1 MRRNLANAVTAAFL
15 FKMWQRFRFPQAEP
29 LNRYHGTSVAHMFQ
43 ASADPASDAEAV
55 GGAAKQGTD
64 RNDGPPVESVSQSRV
79 GMLLSGALPCYN
91 PTLMKAY
98 GAGLRAVGST
108 SNVAALDELH
118 FSELPAFLRTRG
130 DAAKIALHM
139 IISAAAPTEG
149 NADAL
154 RELRAI
160 IKTQSLLQA
169 LVDVVCHFCTGS
181 SFSHDSIKTA
191 CAALSAVA
199 CPAVFTADHE
209 LPPVSL
215 PLKIKVMGCCIWLL
229 KASVSRQADGVTVDL
244 PLVDCALQLYKSGI
258 DFFMESDVF
267 AQQALIYQQ
276 FADEDALSAFF
287 HIVKNTPRST
297 QCFALLRILLL
308 ASNYSHVCDAMEREL
323 PQHDGCSVVAL
334 LIDAISSMCHDEAS
348 LRRLLVIMINFAQGD
363 VSHAE
368 SLIRMKALEFLQPA
382 LMHSSLPVAC
392 ESACLISVLA
402 CVPGFEQELERSDV
416 LPVLETHWRMRVP
429 GHIKSDARF
438 DNNDLPPLI
447 QMLSKD
453 SHPAVQLT
461 ALHTI
466 AGLMHNPHNRRL
478 FLENQRFVALFRE
491 CASSRDAFVYIAAI
505 FLLQQCDLPLPCFS
519 LSKSDAALEMTDV
532 PVKQWS
538 IDHVCA
544 WVGQSTFRA
553 YKHTFR
559 EGLVMLAPLS
569 SVPFHF
575 VLQ

>member
-1 MRRNLANAVTAAFL
+1 M
-15 FKMWQRFRFPQAEP
+15 
-29 LNRYHGTSVAHMFQ
+29 SQ
-43 ASADPASDAEAV
+43 ASADPGSDV
-55 GGAAKQGTD
+55 TAAAAAARQSTD
-64 RNDGPPVESVSQSRV
+64 RNDGLPAESVSQSRV

-108 SNVAALDELH
+108 SNDAALDELH
-118 FSELPAFLRTRG
+118 FSELPAFLRTGG
-130 DAAKIALHM
+130 DAAKIGLHI
-139 IISAAAPTEG
+139 IISAAASATQG

-154 RELRAI
+154 RELHAI
-160 IKTQSLLQA
+160 IRAQSLLQS

-181 SFSHDSIKTA
+181 SFSHDSIAIACTA
-191 CAALSAVA
+191 FSAVA
-199 CPAVFTADHE
+199 CPAIFTADPE

-215 PLKIKVMGCCIWLL
+215 PLKIKILGCCIWLL
-229 KASVSRQADGVTVDL
+229 KASVSIQADGVTVDL
-244 PLVDCALQLYKSGI
+244 PLVDCALQLFKSGI
-258 DFFMESDVF
+258 DFFLESDVF
-267 AQQALIYQQ
+267 QQQALIYQQ
-276 FADEDALSAFF
+276 FADEDVLSAFF

-308 ASNYSHVCDAMEREL
+308 ASNYSHVCDAMERKL
-323 PQHDGCSVVAL
+323 PQHDSCSVVAL
-334 LIDAISSMCHDEAS
+334 LVDAISSMCHDEAS
-348 LRRLLVIMINFAQGD
+348 LKRLLVIMTNFAQGD
-363 VSHAE
+363 ASHAE

-382 LMHSSLPVAC
+382 LMHSSLEVAC

-402 CVPGFEQELERSDV
+402 CVSGFEQEVEQSDV

-466 AGLMHNPHNRRL
+466 ASLMHNPHNRRL
-478 FLENQRFVALFRE
+478 FVENQRFVAFFRE

-505 FLLQQCDLPLPCFS
+505 FLLEQCGLPLPCFS
-519 LSKSDAALEMTDV
+519 LSKSDAALEMADV

-553 YKHTFR
+553 YKHAFR

-569 SVPFHF
+569 LVPFNF
-575 VLQ
+575 VPH